1 MMGTQTEPAQL
12 FYEFCLEDHLPD
24 DHLLRRIDP
33 FLDLDEIGASLQSH
47 YSPLGR
53 PSVDPELMIRWCQ
66 SNANQSP
73 NLQMMRISRRQ
84 LTPFGQRGGA
94 IFGTDTLTAD

>member
-1 MMGTQTEPAQL
+1 MRFVKDREI
-12 FYEFCLEDHLPD
+12 D
-24 DHLLRRIDP
+24 RRQA
-33 FLDLDEIGASLQSH
+33 FSG
-47 YSPLGR
+47 
-53 PSVDPELMIRWCQ
+53 WCQ

-94 IFGTDTLTAD
+94 VLFESFAAVEMTFEIDMIVDRCMDGGEFLQGLYVPDFRHRTLPSSEWLM